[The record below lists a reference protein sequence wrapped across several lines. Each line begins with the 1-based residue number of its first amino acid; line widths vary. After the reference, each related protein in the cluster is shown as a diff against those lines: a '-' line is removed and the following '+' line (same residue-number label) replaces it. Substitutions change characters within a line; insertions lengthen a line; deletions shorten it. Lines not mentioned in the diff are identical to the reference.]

1 MSNFRKSKLTRGL
14 LTATVAPFF
23 LVALPSYAQDDSTSR
38 LEEVVV
44 TARKRSESL
53 QDVPVAVSALTPSQ
67 IEQSGIQSMVDVS
80 KLVPNVELHM
90 VTQSGAALGASIRGI
105 GFDDLEKTFEPTV
118 GIAVD
123 GVFMASNSGA
133 VLDFFDVAAIEVL
146 RGPQGTLYGRNT
158 IGGVINVTRT
168 QPTGEFGMKLEGTF
182 ADHDRQD
189 LKGIINTP
197 LGENGGVKL
206 SYRDLQQDSHLK
218 NITNNETPENRDS
231 QVWGAAVRYDFTE
244 NFTAT
249 LAYDDYDHQ
258 TQPPDVIATGT
269 SDNLFCSGAIGVNLG
284 CNSDSGAISKDSG
297 YTKSVA
303 SEQILS
309 YIEGENITLNAAYSG
324 DNFTVKYIYGN
335 MEFEELAYFNS
346 WGAPTPL
353 FEVLREQEYEQ
364 TSHEIQYLSNYDGPL
379 NFVAGL
385 YYLETDSYITSGP
398 GSNFTTTQDA
408 EAAAV
413 FGEVNY
419 QFAELWTFTVGARYT
434 EEDKELNSQT
444 FTGPDKETL
453 NPGFPL
459 TPDYDD
465 DNLSYRLILQ
475 RDIGDIGMAYGSF
488 STGYR
493 SGGFNNRGSDPITI
507 GPYGSEEVDSWELG
521 LRTQPTDSLQ
531 LNVTVFYSEYTD
543 KQQFVVTDGTECGLA
558 ATQTCTFV
566 RNAAETTNQGLEVE
580 AVYVP
585 TDNLTFRASY
595 GYLDAEF
602 DEYDFDGRD
611 LSDDAPVIYSPENT
625 ASLTAEYDTDILG
638 GNLIVTGTYSYTD
651 EVFGNAAWESY
662 SFETGPDITISSHS
676 QLDLAATLFYPVGN
690 GTAKLMVY
698 GTDITDSDGRVSR
711 AFDAGAFAWQ
721 ELVPGRQLGVTIGYE
736 F

>member
-1 MSNFRKSKLTRGL
+1 MTNLRKSKLSRAL
-14 LTATVAPFF
+14 LAASITPFF
-23 LVALPSYAQDDSTSR
+23 LAALPSQAQDQSVSR

-53 QDVPVAVSALTPSQ
+53 QDVPVAVSALTPTQ
-67 IEQSGIQSMVDVS
+67 IEQSGIQSMVDVA

-158 IGGVINVTRT
+158 IGGVVNVTRT
-168 QPTGEFGMKLEGTF
+168 QPTGEFGLKLEGTY
-182 ADHDRQD
+182 AEHDRQD
-189 LKGIINTP
+189 LKGIVNLP
-197 LGENGGVKL
+197 LGENGGIKM

-218 NITNNETPENRDS
+218 NITNNETPDNRDS
-231 QVWGAAVRYDFTE
+231 AVWGAAIRYDFTE

-269 SDNLFCSGAIGVNLG
+269 NDSIFCGNFGLA
-284 CNSDSGAISKDSG
+284 CNADSGAISKKSG

-309 YIEGENITLNAAYSG
+309 YIEGENITLNAVYSA
-324 DNFTVKYIYGN
+324 DNFMVKYIYGN
-335 MEFEELAYFNS
+335 MEFDELAYFNS

-353 FEVLREQEYEQ
+353 FEVLRDQEYEQ
-364 TSHEIQYLSNYDGPL
+364 SSHEIQFLSDFDGPL

-385 YYLETDSYITSGP
+385 YYLETESYITSGP
-398 GSNFTTTQDA
+398 VTNFTTTQDA
-408 EAAAV
+408 EARAV

-419 QFAELWTFTVGARYT
+419 QLAELWTLTLGARYT
-434 EEDKELNSQT
+434 EEEKDLNSQT
-444 FTGPDKETL
+444 FTGPDKGTL

-459 TPDYDD
+459 TPDFED
-465 DNLSYRLILQ
+465 DNVTYRAIIQ

-493 SGGFNNRGSDPITI
+493 SGGFNNRGSDPVTI
-507 GPYGSEEVDSWELG
+507 GPYDPEEVDSWELG
-521 LRTQPTDSLQ
+521 IRTQPTGNL
-531 LNVTVFYSEYTD
+531 LMNVTLFYSEYSD
-543 KQQFVVTDGTECGLA
+543 KQQFVVTDGSQCGL
-558 ATQTCTFV
+558 TVDQTCTFV
-566 RNAAETTNQGLEVE
+566 RNAAETTNQGLEIE
-580 AVYVP
+580 AVYTP
-585 TDNLTFRASY
+585 TDALTLRATY

-602 DEYDFDGRD
+602 DEYDFNGRD

-625 ASLTAEYDTDILG
+625 ASLTADYVTDLVG
-638 GNLIVTGTYSYTD
+638 GSLTLTGTYSYTD
-651 EVFGNAAWESY
+651 EVFGNAPWESY
-662 SFETGPDITISSHS
+662 NFDTGPDITISSHS
-676 QLDLAATLFYPVGN
+676 QLDLAATFLYPVGD

-698 GTDITDSDGRVSR
+698 GTDITDGDGRVSR

-721 ELVPGRQLGVTIGYE
+721 ELVPGRQWGVTVGYE

>member
-1 MSNFRKSKLTRGL
+1 MFKFHKSRLAHGL
-14 LTATVAPFF
+14 LVAAAAPLLATS
-23 LVALPSYAQDDSTSR
+23 LPGQAQDESASR
-38 LEEVVV
+38 LEEVIV

-90 VTQSGAALGASIRGI
+90 VSQSGASLGASIRGI

-133 VLDFFDVAAIEVL
+133 VLDFFDVEAIEVL

-158 IGGVINVTRT
+158 IGGVVSVTRT

-182 ADHDRQD
+182 ADNDRQD
-189 LKGIINTP
+189 LKGILNTP
-197 LGENGGVKL
+197 LGENGGFKL
-206 SYRDLQQDSHLK
+206 SYRDLEQDSHLK
-218 NITNNETPENRDS
+218 NITNNETPANRDS

-244 NFTAT
+244 KFTAT

-269 SDNLFCSGAIGVNLG
+269 NDSVFCGNFGLA
-284 CNSDSGAISKDSG
+284 CNADSGAISKDSG

-303 SEQILS
+303 SEQILA

-324 DNFTVKYIYGN
+324 DNFTVKYIFGN
-335 MEFEELAYFNS
+335 MDFEELASFNS

-353 FEVLREQEYEQ
+353 FEVLREQTYEQ
-364 TSHEIQYLSNYDGPL
+364 TSHELQYLSNYDGPL

-385 YYLETDSYITSGP
+385 YYLETDSFITSGP
-398 GSNFTTTQDA
+398 VSNFTTTQDA
-408 EAAAV
+408 EAVAV
-413 FGEVNY
+413 FGEINY
-419 QFAELWTFTVGARYT
+419 EFAELWTFTVGARYT
-434 EEDKELNSQT
+434 EEEKELNSQT

-459 TPDYDD
+459 TPEYDD
-465 DNLSYRLILQ
+465 DNLSYRFILQ
-475 RDIGDIGMAYGSF
+475 RDIGDIGMVYGSF

-493 SGGFNNRGSDPITI
+493 SGGFNNRGSDETTI
-507 GPYGSEEVDSWELG
+507 GPYESEEVDSWELG
-521 LRTQPTDSLQ
+521 IRTQPTDNLQ
-531 LNVTVFYSEYTD
+531 LNVTAFFSEYSD
-543 KQQFVVTDGTECGLA
+543 KQQFVVTDGSQCGISSD
-558 ATQTCTFV
+558 QTCTFV
-566 RNAAETTNQGLEVE
+566 RNAAETTNQGLEIE
-580 AVYVP
+580 AVYLP
-585 TDNLTFRASY
+585 TDNLTFRATY

-602 DEYDFDGRD
+602 DEYDFNGRD
-611 LSDDAPVIYSPENT
+611 ISDDAPIIYAPENT
-625 ASLTAEYDTDILG
+625 ASLTGEYEANILG
-638 GNLIVTGTYSYTD
+638 GNLILTGTYSFTD
-651 EVFGNAAWESY
+651 EVFGNAGWESY

-676 QLDLAATLFYPVGN
+676 QLDFAATFFYPIGN

-698 GTDITDSDGRVSR
+698 GTDVTDSDGRVAR
-711 AFDAGAFAWQ
+711 AFDAGAFAWK
-721 ELVPGRQLGVTIGYE
+721 ELVPGRQLGVTVGYE